1 MQEKAFS
8 PSPVSFFDYLCI
20 MIKLKLKKKFSYQP
34 PMGSA
39 YEYMH
44 SAGEPKDLQR
54 SSMVGMEEGCGCG
67 CSSCSAGKHHGK
79 TDPYEEYG
87 AADGPEDLDDDG
99 ELSACELKHHFDL
112 NHDGVVTP
120 DEYDAHVNWHCRHP
134 EVLDNMMNGYESVK
148 NKIYHDDDMV
158 YDYDQDSFE
167 EYQLDENKLSN
178 LNILLEKRKKKSKKD
193 RCYRLA
199 KQKYDVFPSAYASG
213 FIVRCRKGKVAKKK
227 K

>member
-1 MQEKAFS
+1 MS
-8 PSPVSFFDYLCI
+8 SPVSFFDYLCI
-20 MIKLKLKKKFSYQP
+20 MKIKIKLSKIKPIHSSNDA
-34 PMGSA
+34 PMGAA

-44 SAGEPKDLQR
+44 SAGMPKDLQR

-67 CSSCSAGKHHGK
+67 CSSCNAGKHHGK
-79 TDPYEEYG
+79 AGSFEEYG
-87 AADGPEDLDDDG
+87 ASDGPEDLNDDG
-99 ELSACELKHHFDL
+99 ELSAYELKHHFDL
-112 NHDGVVTP
+112 NHDALVTP

-134 EVLDNMMNGYESVK
+134 EVLDNMMNDYESVK
-148 NKIYHDDDMV
+148 NKIYDEDDMV
-158 YDYDQDSFE
+158 YDYDQDSFD
-167 EYQLDENKLSN
+167 EYELDDNKLIQ
-178 LNILLEKRKKKSKKD
+178 LNEKKD